1 MKKKTPSVKRK
12 KNAKVGKK
20 AAKTSKAK
28 AHPNSHRGSFP
39 MVAIGAS
46 AGGVEASSQLL
57 ENLPANLGMA
67 YVFVHHLS
75 RSYDSQL
82 TEILQRHTQMDV
94 IKVTD
99 GVKVE
104 PNKVYVIPP
113 DRYMSIDDDQ
123 LLLRKRSKTDVHAI
137 DYFMNSLA
145 TSYQH
150 NAIGVLLSGTAS
162 DGTIGLKSIKLE
174 GGITFAQDESAMHAQ
189 MPAHAADAGY
199 VDYVLSPARIAEELA
214 ALIKHRFAVSSPNEE
229 LARHEK
235 EIKKILSIV
244 LEKFDVDFFS
254 HYKRTTVNRRILRR
268 MAINNINDFDQ
279 YVRKLRGDERE
290 LHALYND
297 FLINVTSFFRE
308 PSFYNS
314 LKKTVF
320 PQLVKDRRCS
330 DAIRLWVPGCAT
342 GEEAYSTAITLTEY
356 LQSKKISM
364 PVQVFATD
372 LDEKAIA
379 RARTGIYS
387 RNAVAEIAAS
397 RLDKYFQRIDG
408 HYQID
413 KSIRDMCVFSVH
425 NLMKDPPFSRIDLV
439 SCQNVLIYI
448 EASPQRKILQ
458 AFHYALKPNG
468 FLMLGKS
475 ETVGNAADLFEAISN
490 DVKLYG
496 KKQQAKITPFDFS
509 MRSNAIPNISRLMPD
524 QRTVAD
530 VENEFDKVLLTKYV
544 PASVLVNKDL
554 EILRFRGITTP
565 FFQPSSGKASLNLLK
580 MLREELVFEVR
591 GLFQKARKSSGVVSK
606 DGIPLDSTN
615 QVISIEMSPI
625 KSGKDLYYLVIFQV
639 TSEGEVPVKRVKVK
653 KGDQLTRIVK
663 LEQAL
668 KDARIQLRTT
678 TEDFDVAREELQ
690 SANEEILS
698 SNEEL
703 QSINEELETS
713 KEELQSANE
722 ELTTINEE
730 LQTRVEE
737 LKESHDYVQVILET
751 MHGPLIVVNQQMRIK
766 TANNA
771 FYDFFK
777 LEREETE
784 GNYISK
790 LANGEWNIPTLAVQ
804 LKDLVPRKTTFKNFE
819 ITHVF
824 PKLGERVM
832 LINAHLMTKV
842 DSGNQILLAFHDI
855 TKFRISE
862 RKLKEAEQQL
872 KLALEGGSVG
882 TWSWNLKTNVVTGSD
897 TEAALFGLEGNSFFK
912 TFAEWEQAVY
922 VDDRQIVKHQLERSL
937 RNREPLDIE
946 FRIMHSSGRVRW
958 LLSKANLYV
967 DQQGNADM
975 MMGVNVDVTERKQV
989 IEALAESEKR
999 FHTLSDQAPVM
1010 IWMAD
1015 EDQQCNFVNTTWLN
1029 FTGKTIQQ
1037 ELGTGWYDGLHPD
1050 DKQDF
1055 IEKYKNAATA
1065 KKEFKTDFRLRKHDG
1080 EYRWILAHGVPRYTN
1095 SESFIGYI
1103 GTCIDIH
1110 DRIELE
1116 KQKDDFMGIASHE
1129 LKTPVTSIK
1138 AYAQILHERFKK
1150 ANDEASASML
1160 GRLDN
1165 QIDKLTSLINTLLD
1179 VARIQSGQMEY
1190 DVTRFEIRPFVEEV
1204 VDEIQRTS
1212 SKHKITLDI
1221 QMPDGATLSAD
1232 KGRVGQVLNNL
1243 LSNAIKYSSEGTAIM
1258 VSAKLAS
1265 NYFIFS
1271 VKDLGVGIEKSMQ
1284 EKIFERFYRV
1294 AENSGNRVSG
1304 LGLGLF
1310 ISSRIVRQQ
1319 GGKIWVQSEPNKGST
1334 FYFSLPV
1341 DGQ

>member
-1 MKKKTPSVKRK
+1 MKIKPRKVVQKRNKKS
-12 KNAKVGKK
+12 AKK
-20 AAKTSKAK
+20 ATKTSEPKNHATT
-28 AHPNSHRGSFP
+28 HRGSFP
-39 MVAIGAS
+39 VVAIGAS

-57 ENLPANLGMA
+57 KHLPVDLGMA

-75 RSYDSQL
+75 RSYDSHL
-82 TEILQRHTQMDV
+82 AEILQRHTRMPV
-94 IKVTD
+94 IKVSE

-104 PNKVYVIPP
+104 PNNVYVIPP
-113 DRYMSIDDDQ
+113 DRYMSIDDHH
-123 LLLRKRSKTDVHAI
+123 LELRRRSKTDVHAI
-137 DYFMNSLA
+137 DYFMNTLA
-145 TSYQH
+145 NAYQH
-150 NAIGVLLSGTAS
+150 NAIGVLLSGTAN

-174 GGITFAQDESAMHAQ
+174 GGITFAQDESAKYAQ
-189 MPAHAADAGY
+189 MPSNAADAGY
-199 VDYVLSPARIAEELA
+199 VDYVLSPERIAEELS
-214 ALIKHRFAVSSPNEE
+214 ALIRHRFTVSSPNEE
-229 LARHEK
+229 LAKHEK

-268 MAINNINDFDQ
+268 MAINSINDFTQ
-279 YVRKLRGDERE
+279 YTRKLRTDERE
-290 LHALYND
+290 LNALYND

-320 PQLVKDRRCS
+320 PQLLKDRRSS

-356 LQSKKISM
+356 LESKKISM
-364 PVQVFATD
+364 PVQIFATD
-372 LDEKAIA
+372 LDEKAIT
-379 RARTGIYS
+379 RARVGMYS
-387 RNAVAEIAAS
+387 RNAVAEISSS
-397 RLDKYFQRIDG
+397 RLEKYFQRIDG

-413 KSIRDMCVFSVH
+413 KSVRDMCVFSVH

-458 AFHYALKPNG
+458 AFHYALKPSG

-475 ETVGNAADLFEAISN
+475 ETVGNAADLFEVISN
-490 DVKLYG
+490 DVKLYR
-496 KKQQAKITPFDFS
+496 KKQQTKMTAFDFS
-509 MRSNAIPNISRLMPD
+509 MRSNSAPNINKLIPD

-530 VENEFDKVLLTKYV
+530 VENEFDKILLTKYV

-554 EILRFRGITTP
+554 EILRFRGSTTP

-580 MLREELVFEVR
+580 MLREELMFEVR

-606 DGIPLDSTN
+606 DGIALDSTN
-615 QVISIEMSPI
+615 QFISIEMSPI
-625 KSGKDLYYLVIFQV
+625 KNGKDLYYLVIFQV
-639 TSEGEVPVKRVKVK
+639 TSMGEVPVKKVKVK
-653 KGDQLTRIVK
+653 KGDHQARIVK

-668 KDARIQLRTT
+668 KDARTQLRTT

-730 LQTRVEE
+730 LQNRVEE
-737 LKESHDYVQVILET
+737 LKESHDYVQAILET
-751 MHGPLIVVNQQMRIK
+751 MHGPLMVINQQMRVK

-771 FYDFFK
+771 FYEFFK
-777 LEREETE
+777 LTLEETE

-790 LANGEWNIPTLAVQ
+790 LAHGQWDIPMLAMQ
-804 LKDLVPRKTTFKNFE
+804 LKDLLPRKATFKNFE
-819 ITHVF
+819 VTHVF
-824 PKLGERVM
+824 PKLGERTL
-832 LINAHLMTKV
+832 LINAHLLGTL
-842 DSGNQILLAFHDI
+842 DNGNQILLAFQDI
-855 TKFRISE
+855 TGFRISE
-862 RKLKEAEQQL
+862 RKLKQAQQQL

-882 TWSWNLKTNVVTGSD
+882 TWSWNVTTNVISGSNE
-897 TEAALFGLEGNSFFK
+897 EAALFGLDENSFFK
-912 TFAEWEQAVY
+912 TFAEWEHAIY
-922 VDDRQIVKHQLERSL
+922 YDDLPVVREHLERSL
-937 RNREPLDIE
+937 AKKEPLDIE
-946 FRIMHSSGRVRW
+946 FRIIHNTGHVRW
-958 LLSKANLYV
+958 LLSKTNVYL
-967 DQQGNADM
+967 DQQGNVQM
-975 MMGVNVDVTERKQV
+975 MMGVNIDVTERKQA
-989 IEALAESEKR
+989 IEALQESEKR

-1015 EDQQCNFVNTTWLN
+1015 EHQQCNFVNTTWLN
-1029 FTGKTIQQ
+1029 FTGRTMEQ

-1050 DKQDF
+1050 DKDAF
-1055 IEKYKNAATA
+1055 IQTYRNAAAA
-1065 KKEFKTDFRLRKHDG
+1065 KNEFKTDYRLRKQDG

-1095 SESFIGYI
+1095 SETFIGYI
-1103 GTCIDIH
+1103 GTCIDIT

-1138 AYAQILHERFKK
+1138 AYAQILHEKFKK

-1165 QIDKLTSLINTLLD
+1165 QIDKLTNLINTLLD

-1190 DVTRFEIRPFVEEV
+1190 DVSRFEIRPFVEEV
-1204 VDEIQRTS
+1204 VDEMQRTG
-1212 SKHKITLDI
+1212 KHKIDI
-1221 QMPDGATLSAD
+1221 DLQLQDGASLTAD
-1232 KGRVGQVLNNL
+1232 RARVAQVLNNL
-1243 LSNAIKYSSEGTAIM
+1243 VSNAIKYSPEGTTII
-1258 VSAKLAS
+1258 VSAKRVLD
-1265 NYFIFS
+1265 NFIFS
-1271 VKDLGVGIEKSMQ
+1271 VKDVGVGIEQSMHD
-1284 EKIFERFYRV
+1284 KIFERFYRV
-1294 AENSGNRVSG
+1294 TENSGNRVSG

-1319 GGKIWVQSEPNKGST
+1319 GGKIWIESEPNKGST
-1334 FYFSLPV
+1334 FYFSLPA
-1341 DGQ
+1341 GQ

>member
-1 MKKKTPSVKRK
+1 MKKKSRSVIRK
-12 KNAKVGKK
+12 NSPKNAKKV
-20 AAKTSKAK
+20 AKTSEPKAQSN
-28 AHPNSHRGSFP
+28 AQRGSFP
-39 MVAIGAS
+39 VVAIGAS

-57 ENLPANLGMA
+57 KSLPANLGMA

-75 RSYDSQL
+75 RSYDSHL
-82 TEILQRHTQMDV
+82 TEILQRHTPMAV
-94 IKVTD
+94 TKVTE

-104 PNKVYVIPP
+104 PNNVYVIPP
-113 DRYMSIDDDQ
+113 DRYMSIEDHHLQ
-123 LLLRKRSKTDVHAI
+123 LRKRSKTDVHAI
-137 DYFMNSLA
+137 DYFMNTLA

-150 NAIGVLLSGTAS
+150 NAIGVLLSGTAY

-174 GGITFAQDESAMHAQ
+174 GGITFAQDESAKHGQ
-189 MPAHAADAGY
+189 MPGNAAESGY
-199 VDYVLSPARIAEELA
+199 VDYVLSPERIAEELS
-214 ALIKHRFAVSSPNEE
+214 ALIRHRFAVSSPNEE
-229 LARHEK
+229 LAKHEK

-279 YVRKLRGDERE
+279 YTRKLRNDERE
-290 LHALYND
+290 LTALYND

-320 PQLVKDRRCS
+320 PQLVKDRRSS

-356 LQSKKISM
+356 LESKKISM

-379 RARTGIYS
+379 RARVGIYS
-387 RNAVAEIAAS
+387 RNAVAEISTS
-397 RLDKYFQRIDG
+397 RLEKYFQRIDG

-490 DVKLYG
+490 EVKLYG
-496 KKQQAKITPFDFS
+496 KKQQAKITAFDFS
-509 MRSNAIPNISRLMPD
+509 IRSHPISIVSKLIPD

-530 VENEFDKVLLTKYV
+530 VENEFDKLLLTKYV

-554 EILRFRGITTP
+554 EILRFRGQTTP

-606 DGIPLDSTN
+606 DGIALDSTN

-639 TSEGEVPVKRVKVK
+639 TSVGEIPVKRIKVK
-653 KGDQLTRIVK
+653 KGDHQARIAK

-668 KDARIQLRTT
+668 KDARNQLRTT

-730 LQTRVEE
+730 LQNRVEE
-737 LKESHDYVQVILET
+737 LKESHDYVQAILET
-751 MHGPLIVVNQQMRIK
+751 MHGPLMVVNQQMRIK

-771 FYDFFK
+771 FYEFFK
-777 LEREETE
+777 LDREETE
-784 GNYISK
+784 GNYVSK
-790 LANGEWNIPTLAVQ
+790 LVHGQWEIPSLAGQ
-804 LKDLVPRKTTFKNFE
+804 LKDLRPRKSTFKNFE

-824 PKLGERVM
+824 PNLGERVM
-832 LINAHLMTKV
+832 LINAHLLETL
-842 DSGNQILLAFHDI
+842 DNGSQILLAFQDI
-855 TKFRISE
+855 TEFRKSE
-862 RKLKEAEQQL
+862 RKLKEAQQQL
-872 KLALEGGSVG
+872 KLALEGGAVG
-882 TWSWNLKTNVVTGSD
+882 TWSWNIKTNVISGSNE
-897 TEAALFGLEGNSFFK
+897 EAVLFGLEENSFFQ
-912 TFAEWEQAVY
+912 TFAQWEQAIY
-922 VDDRQIVKHQLERSL
+922 PDDRQSVRQELDRAITKRD
-937 RNREPLDIE
+937 PLDIE
-946 FRIMHSSGRVRW
+946 FRINHRTGRVRW
-958 LLSKANLYV
+958 LLSKANVYL
-967 DQQGNADM
+967 DQEGNPEM
-975 MMGVNVDVTERKQV
+975 MMGVNIDITERKQA
-989 IEALAESEKR
+989 IEALQESEKR

-1015 EDQQCNFVNTTWLN
+1015 EDQQCNFVNKTWLN
-1029 FTGKTIQQ
+1029 FSGRTFQQ

-1055 IEKYKNAATA
+1055 IQKYRNAAAA
-1065 KKEFKTDFRLRKHDG
+1065 KKAFKTDYRLRRYDG
-1080 EYRWILAHGVPRYTN
+1080 DYRWILAHGVPRYTN
-1095 SESFIGYI
+1095 SETFIGYI
-1103 GTCIDIH
+1103 GTCIDIT
-1110 DRIELE
+1110 DRIDLE

-1138 AYAQILHERFKK
+1138 AYAQILHEKFKK

-1165 QIDKLTSLINTLLD
+1165 QIDKLTNLINTLLD

-1190 DVTRFEIRPFVEEV
+1190 DVSRFEIRPFVEEV
-1204 VDEIQRTS
+1204 VEEMQRTS
-1212 SKHKITLDI
+1212 SKHKINIDVQLEN
-1221 QMPDGATLSAD
+1221 GASLTAD
-1232 KGRVGQVLNNL
+1232 RARMGQVMNNL
-1243 LSNAIKYSSEGTAIM
+1243 ISNAIKYSAEGTSII
-1258 VSAKLAS
+1258 VSAKREL
-1265 NYFIFS
+1265 NNFIFS
-1271 VKDLGVGIEKSMQ
+1271 VKDVGVGIEKNMHD
-1284 EKIFERFYRV
+1284 KIFERFYRV
-1294 AENSGNRVSG
+1294 TENSGNRVSG

-1319 GGKIWVQSEPNKGST
+1319 GGKIWVESEPNKGST